1 MCPACG
7 SNQIIQVFHFKK
19 KWIWPES
26 LGEGVNH
33 HLIPMHAAMILS
45 RLAVNSSEDECVTP
59 TSGKRFDKSH
69 LKLFPDPECMKFM
82 NVAGY

>member
-1 MCPACG
+1 M
-7 SNQIIQVFHFKK
+7 
-19 KWIWPES
+19 
-26 LGEGVNH
+26 NH

-59 TSGKRFDKSH
+59 TSGKRFDESH